1 MVVLITGAS
10 SGLGREVARM
20 FADKGYDIVFTFLHH
35 EQEALSLKEE
45 LEKKVKV
52 LCLKCDV
59 TSEEDVKLLSKSIK
73 EIFGKIDCL
82 VNNAGISMDNNIFDK
97 SLSEFRRVVDVNL
110 TGVFNITRNI
120 VPLMSS
126 GSIINVA
133 STDGID
139 TFYEEE
145 IDYAAS
151 KAGLITLTKIMAK
164 QFAPNIRVN
173 VVAPGWI
180 NTEMNKDLYDD
191 FKQKQIDKILL
202 KRFAEPKEV
211 ASVIYFLSS
220 NDASYINGSVIRV
233 DGGHIC

>member
-1 MVVLITGAS
+1 MVVLITGGS

-20 FADKGYDIVFTFLHH
+20 FASNGYDIVFTFLNH

-52 LCLKCDV
+52 LCSKCDV
-59 TSEEDVKLLSKSIK
+59 TSEEDVKFLSKSIK
-73 EIFGKIDCL
+73 ETFGKLDCL

-110 TGVFNITRNI
+110 TGVFNVTKNI

-145 IDYAAS
+145 MDYASS
-151 KAGLITLTKIMAK
+151 KAGLITLTKIMAR

-173 VVAPGWI
+173 AVAPGWI
-180 NTEMNKDLYDD
+180 NTEMNKDLYDE
-191 FKQKQIDKILL
+191 FKQKQVDKILL
-202 KRFAEPKEV
+202 GRFADAKEV

-220 NDASYINGSVIRV
+220 KDASYINGSVIRV
-233 DGGHIC
+233 DGGYAC

>member
-10 SGLGREVARM
+10 SGLGREVARI

-59 TSEEDVKLLSKSIK
+59 TSEEDVNNLVKGIK
-73 EIFGKIDCL
+73 ENFGRIDCL

-145 IDYAAS
+145 MDYAAS

>member
-10 SGLGREVARM
+10 SGLGREVARI
-20 FADKGYDIVFTFLHH
+20 FAYKGYDIVFTFLHH
-35 EQEALSLKEE
+35 KQEALSLKEE

-59 TSEEDVKLLSKSIK
+59 TSEEDVNNLVK
-73 EIFGKIDCL
+73 EIKKNFGKIDCL

-110 TGVFNITRNI
+110 TGVFNVTRNI
-120 VPLMSS
+120 VPLMGS

-145 IDYAAS
+145 MDYAAS
-151 KAGLITLTKIMAK
+151 KSGLITLTKIMAR

>member
-10 SGLGREVARM
+10 SGLGREVAKI

-59 TSEEDVKLLSKSIK
+59 TSEEDVNNLVKGIN
-73 EIFGKIDCL
+73 ENFGKIDCL

-110 TGVFNITRNI
+110 TGVFNVARNI

-145 IDYAAS
+145 MDYAAS

>member
-10 SGLGREVARM
+10 GGLGREVTRI
-20 FADKGYDIVFTFLHH
+20 FADKGYDIVFTFLNH
-35 EQEALSLKEE
+35 EKEALSLKEE
-45 LEKKVKV
+45 LEQKVKV

-59 TSEEDVKLLSKSIK
+59 TSEEDVNNLVKGIK
-73 EIFGKIDCL
+73 ENFGKIDCL

-110 TGVFNITRNI
+110 TGVFNIVKNI
-120 VPLMSS
+120 VPLMGS

-145 IDYAAS
+145 MDYAAS
-151 KAGLITLTKIMAK
+151 KSGLITLTKIMAK